1 MFATLAEPPLDPIL
15 GLAQLLAQDTSP
27 DKVDLG
33 IGIYHDAKGRA
44 PVLESVKEAERWLV
58 ETQVSKRY
66 LSSAGNPDY
75 NLQTRALL
83 FGEDTDAFD
92 RSRTIQAPGGTGA
105 LRLASDLL
113 RALRPNGRVFIPG
126 PTWPNHP
133 GILKASGHEVVV
145 YPYYDLG
152 RGELRFD
159 EMMTALASLT
169 SSDTLLL
176 HGCCHNPT
184 GADLN
189 QDQWAAVADLAGA
202 RNAAV
207 LVDLA
212 YLGLG
217 DGLAEDAAGIRLL
230 AERLPEFLV
239 ASSYS
244 KNFAL
249 YRERVGA
256 LTLVG
261 SNEAAAALAH
271 AHALPVARTLYSM
284 PPDHGAAVV
293 AQILGDPG
301 RRAGWEAELATMRD
315 RINAMRDRL
324 SARLAGRSDRDYGF
338 IARQRGMFTMLGI
351 PPEGVDLLRRDHHV
365 HLTSS
370 GRVNIA
376 GLNEANVDR
385 VADAIAT
392 ITEHLA

>member
-1 MFATLAEPPLDPIL
+1 MFADLAEPPLDPIL
-15 GLAQLLAQDTSP
+15 GLAQLLAQDKSP

-33 IGIYHDAKGRA
+33 IGIYQNEHGEA
-44 PVLESVKEAERWLV
+44 PVLDCVKTAERWLA
-58 ETQVSKRY
+58 ETQPSKRY
-66 LSSAGNPDY
+66 LSSAGNADY
-75 NLQTRALL
+75 NTQTRGLL
-83 FGEDTDAFD
+83 FGKGSDGFA

-113 RALRPNGRVFIPG
+113 RKLRPEGRVFIPG

-145 YPYYDLG
+145 YPYYDMAAG
-152 RGELRFD
+152 ALRFD
-159 EMMTALASLT
+159 EMMAALADLGPR
-169 SSDTLLL
+169 DTLLL

-184 GADLN
+184 GADL
-189 QDQWAAVADLAGA
+189 DREQWRAVAGLVAKSG
-202 RNAAV
+202 AAV

-230 AERLPEFLV
+230 AEQIPEFIV

-256 LTLVG
+256 LTVVG
-261 SNEAAAALAH
+261 GSEKDAVLAH
-271 AHALPVARTLYSM
+271 AHALPVARTLWSM

-293 AQILGDPG
+293 AKVLGD
-301 RRAGWEAELATMRD
+301 AELRRVWEGELTLMRG
-315 RINAMRDRL
+315 RINAMRE
-324 SARLAGRSDRDYGF
+324 RLATRLAAQGTRDYGF
-338 IARQRGMFTMLGI
+338 IAKQRGMFTMLGI
-351 PPEGVDLLRRDHHV
+351 APDAVETLRRDHHV

-370 GRVNIA
+370 GRINVA
-376 GLNEANVDR
+376 GLNANNVDR
-385 VADAIAT
+385 VADAIAAAST
-392 ITEHLA
+392 N

>member
-1 MFATLAEPPLDPIL
+1 MFAELAEPPLDPIL
-15 GLAQLLAQDTSP
+15 GLAQLLARDTSP

-33 IGIYHDAKGRA
+33 IGIYQDEQGQV
-44 PVLESVKEAERWLV
+44 PVLDCVKAAERWLV
-58 ETQVSKRY
+58 ETQPSKRY
-66 LSSAGNPDY
+66 LSSAGNADY
-75 NLQTRALL
+75 NIQTRGLL
-83 FGEDTDAFD
+83 FGEGSDGFE

-113 RALRPNGRVFIPG
+113 YKLRPGGRVFIPG

-145 YPYYDLG
+145 YPYYDMATG
-152 RGELRFD
+152 ALRFD
-159 EMMTALASLT
+159 EMMATLADLGAN
-169 SSDTLLL
+169 DTLLL

-184 GADLN
+184 GADLDL
-189 QDQWAAVADLAGA
+189 DQWNAVADLVAKAG
-202 RNAAV
+202 AAV

-217 DGLAEDAAGIRLL
+217 DGVDQDAAGLRLL
-230 AERLPEFLV
+230 AERIPEFLV

-261 SNEAAAALAH
+261 GNEKAAVLAH
-271 AHALPVARTLYSM
+271 AHSLPVARTLWSM

-293 AQILGDPG
+293 ARILGDPQS
-301 RRAGWEAELATMRD
+301 RQGWTNELTTMRE
-315 RINAMRDRL
+315 RINGMR
-324 SARLAGRSDRDYGF
+324 ARLAARLAEHGGRDYGF
-338 IARQRGMFTMLGI
+338 IANQRGMFTMLGI
-351 PPEGVDLLRRDHHV
+351 SPEGVETLRRDHHV

-370 GRVNIA
+370 GRVNVA
-376 GLNEANVDR
+376 GLNSHNVER
-385 VADAIAT
+385 VADAIA
-392 ITEHLA
+392 AVSQN

>member
-1 MFATLAEPPLDPIL
+1 MFGDLAEPPLDPIL
-15 GLAQLLAQDTSP
+15 GLAQLLARDSSP

-33 IGIYHDAKGRA
+33 IGIYHDAHGKA
-44 PVLESVKEAERWLV
+44 PVLDCVKAAEQWLV
-58 ETQVSKRY
+58 ETQPSKRY

-75 NLQTRALL
+75 NTHTRGLL
-83 FGEDTDAFD
+83 FGEGSDGFA

-113 RALRPNGRVFIPG
+113 RKLRPEGRVFIPG

-145 YPYYDLG
+145 YPYYDMASG
-152 RGELRFD
+152 TLRFD
-159 EMMTALASLT
+159 EMMAALADLGPR
-169 SSDTLLL
+169 DTLLV

-184 GADLN
+184 GADLSL
-189 QDQWAAVADLAGA
+189 DQWAAIADLVGKTG
-202 RNAAV
+202 AAV

-217 DGLAEDAAGIRLL
+217 DGLDEDAAGIRLL
-230 AERLPEFLV
+230 TERLPELII

-256 LTLVG
+256 LTIVG
-261 SNEAAAALAH
+261 ESEKAAVLAH
-271 AHALPVARTLYSM
+271 AHTLPVARTLYSM
-284 PPDHGAAVV
+284 PPDHGAAIV
-293 AQILGDPG
+293 ARILGDAALRTSWTG
-301 RRAGWEAELATMRD
+301 ELATMRD
-315 RINAMRDRL
+315 RINAMRERL
-324 SARLAGRSDRDYGF
+324 ATRLAGQSERDYSF

-351 PPEGVDLLRRDHHV
+351 NPEQVETLRRDHHV

-370 GRVNIA
+370 GRVNVA
-376 GLNEANVDR
+376 GLNETNVDR
-385 VADAIAT
+385 VADAIA
-392 ITEHLA
+392 AVSQN